1 MKSKTIAIIS
11 PYTTRSGYGEH
22 SRKIIKTILNIPEI
36 TDEYDI
42 KLISTKWGNTPID
55 VLDKEDEYLYSYRIP
70 NLNFQPDV
78 SIQISIPSEFQKIGK
93 FSIGITAGT
102 EASIA
107 PLNFIQG
114 CQNVD
119 LILTPSQFTK
129 DVLIGTKY
137 DKKNQQGQVEHTLE
151 VNKPV
156 EVLFE
161 GLDIEKFNK
170 TNIDKNS
177 NIWKMLNEDVKE
189 DFCFLVVGHWLNGVL
204 GQDRK
209 DIGMTLKIF
218 FDTFKNKKKKPGL
231 VLKTSGAGFSIT
243 ERDQIIDKINQ
254 VQELVRSEG
263 FKGKFPNV
271 YLINGDL
278 TDNEMNSLYNHPKVK
293 SLVSFSKGE
302 GYGLPIQEFTMTGK
316 PVISSAYSGPMDFLN
331 KDFTFLLPGQLTQ
344 IHPSAAND
352 WLPKEGQWFTV
363 SYQYASLVLK
373 DIFEN
378 YEKYLEKS
386 RKHIQY
392 TKNNFSLT
400 IMQEKFLEIWKKYI
414 NFVKDEPI
422 MLKLPKLKK
431 V

>member
-22 SRKIIKTILNIPEI
+22 SRKIIKSILNTREI

-70 NLNFQPDV
+70 NLNFQPDI

-278 TDNEMNSLYNHPKVK
+278 TDNDMNSLYNHPKVK

-302 GYGLPIQEFTMTGK
+302 GFCLPLLEFTMTGK

-331 KDFTFLLPGQLTQ
+331 NDFAFLLPGQLTQ

>member
-1 MKSKTIAIIS
+1 MKSKTLVIIS

-22 SRKIIKTILNIPEI
+22 SRKIIKSILNAPEI
-36 TDEYDI
+36 SDEYDI

-55 VLDKEDEYLYSYRIP
+55 VLDKEDEHLYSYRIP

-78 SIQISIPSEFQKIGK
+78 SIQISIPSEFQRIGK

-102 EASIA
+102 EVNIA
-107 PLNFIQG
+107 PLNFVQG

-137 DKKNQQGQVEHTLE
+137 DKKNQQGQIEHTLE

-161 GLDIEKFNK
+161 GLDVEKFNK
-170 TNIDKNS
+170 TNIDKES

-189 DFCFLVVGHWLNGVL
+189 DFCFLVVGHWLNAVL

-209 DIGMTLKIF
+209 DIGMTLKVF
-218 FDTFKNKKKKPGL
+218 FDTFKDKKKRPGL
-231 VLKTSGAGFSIT
+231 ILKTSGAGFSVT

-254 VQELVRSEG
+254 VQELIREEG
-263 FKGKFPNV
+263 FKGQFPNV

-331 KDFTFLLPGQLTQ
+331 KDFAFLLPGQLTQ

-363 SYQYASLVLK
+363 NYNFASMLMK
-373 DIFEN
+373 DMFEN

-400 IMQEKFLEIWKKYI
+400 TMQEKFLEIWKKYV
-414 NFVKDEPI
+414 NFVNNEIKI
-422 MLKLPKLKK
+422 NLPKLKK
-431 V
+431 I

>member
-1 MKSKTIAIIS
+1 MKSKTLTIIS

-22 SRKIIKTILNIPEI
+22 SRKIIKSILNTPEI
-36 TDEYDI
+36 ADEYVI

-78 SIQISIPSEFQKIGK
+78 SIQISIPSEFQQIGK

-137 DKKNQQGQVEHTLE
+137 DKKNQQGQIEHTLE
-151 VNKPV
+151 INKPV

-170 TNIDKNS
+170 TNIDKDS

-189 DFCFLVVGHWLNGVL
+189 DFCFLVVGHWLNAVL

-209 DIGMTLKIF
+209 DIGMTLKVF
-218 FDTFKNKKKKPGL
+218 FDTFKDKKKRPGL
-231 VLKTSGAGFSIT
+231 ILKTSGAGFSVT

-254 VQELVRSEG
+254 VQELIREEG
-263 FKGKFPNV
+263 FKGQFPNV

-316 PVISSAYSGPMDFLN
+316 PVICSAYSGPMDFLN
-331 KDFTFLLPGQLTQ
+331 KDFAFLLPGQRTQ

-363 SYQYASLVLK
+363 NYNFASMLMK
-373 DIFEN
+373 DMFEN

-400 IMQEKFLEIWKKYI
+400 IMQEKFLEIWKKYV
-414 NFVKDEPI
+414 NFVNNEIKI
-422 MLKLPKLKK
+422 NLPKLKK
-431 V
+431 I

>member
-1 MKSKTIAIIS
+1 MKSKTLTIIS

-22 SRKIIKTILNIPEI
+22 SRKIIKTILNTPEI

-55 VLDKEDEYLYSYRIP
+55 VLDKEDEHLYSYRIP

-78 SIQISIPSEFQKIGK
+78 SIQISIPSEFQRIGK

-102 EASIA
+102 EVNIA
-107 PLNFIQG
+107 PLNFVQG

-137 DKKNQQGQVEHTLE
+137 DKKNQQGQIEHTLE

-161 GLDIEKFNK
+161 GLDVEKFNK
-170 TNIDKNS
+170 TNIDKES

-189 DFCFLVVGHWLNGVL
+189 DFCFLVVGHWLNAVL

-209 DIGMTLKIF
+209 DIGMTLKVF
-218 FDTFKNKKKKPGL
+218 FDTFKDKKKRPGL
-231 VLKTSGAGFSIT
+231 ILKTSGAGFSVP

-254 VQELVRSEG
+254 VQELIREEG
-263 FKGKFPNV
+263 FKGQFPNV

-331 KDFTFLLPGQLTQ
+331 KDFAFLLPGQLTQ

-363 SYQYASLVLK
+363 NYNFASMLMK
-373 DIFEN
+373 DMFEN

-400 IMQEKFLEIWKKYI
+400 TMQEKFLEIWKKYV
-414 NFVKDEPI
+414 NFVNNEIKI
-422 MLKLPKLKK
+422 NLPKLKK
-431 V
+431 I

>member
-1 MKSKTIAIIS
+1 MKSKTLTIIS

-22 SRKIIKTILNIPEI
+22 SRKIIKTILNTPEI

-55 VLDKEDEYLYSYRIP
+55 VLDNEDQYLYTYRIP

-78 SIQISIPSEFQKIGK
+78 SIQISIPSEFQRIGK

-107 PLNFIQG
+107 PLNFVQG

-137 DKKNQQGQVEHTLE
+137 DKKNEQGQVEHTLE

-156 EVLFE
+156 DVLFE

-177 NIWKMLNEDVKE
+177 NIWRMLNDDVQE
-189 DFCFLVVGHWLNGVL
+189 SFCFLVVGHWLNGAL

-209 DIGMTLKIF
+209 DIGMTLKTF
-218 FDTFKNKKKKPGL
+218 FDTFKNKKKRPGL
-231 VLKTSGAGFSIT
+231 ILKTSGAGFSIT

-293 SLVSFSKGE
+293 ALLSFSKGE

-363 SYQYASLVLK
+363 SYPYASLVLK
-373 DIFEN
+373 DVFEN
-378 YEKYLEKS
+378 YEKYLSKS